1 MSTYLIVGGL
11 YVDHIH
17 TVESYPEEDTAI
29 RALATRRSRGGNAAT
44 SAVVLSQ
51 LLGGARGDVVRLMC
65 AAPVSDPDTAFALAS
80 LAHEAG
86 VDASLREEFDGV
98 GQPAAVVTLGRRSSD
113 AIAAS
118 ASWTAHQLWQPG
130 PVQG

>member
-44 SAVVLSQ
+44 SAATLTW
-51 LLGGARGDVVRLMC
+51 LC
-65 AAPVSDPDTAFALAS
+65 TAAQRVA
-80 LAHEAG
+80 
-86 VDASLREEFDGV
+86 
-98 GQPAAVVTLGRRSSD
+98 
-113 AIAAS
+113 
-118 ASWTAHQLWQPG
+118 
-130 PVQG
+130 

>member
-65 AAPVSDPDTAFALAS
+65 AAPISDPDTAFELAS
-80 LAHEAG
+80 LAHEAALRVAARGIRRRRPARRLHHGEPQHG
-86 VDASLREEFDGV
+86 VAHHLVAQR
-98 GQPAAVVTLGRRSSD
+98 PA
-113 AIAAS
+113 
-118 ASWTAHQLWQPG
+118 
-130 PVQG
+130 

>member
-51 LLGGARGDVVRLMC
+51 LLARSAV
-65 AAPVSDPDTAFALAS
+65 
-80 LAHEAG
+80 HEATSC
-86 VDASLREEFDGV
+86 A
-98 GQPAAVVTLGRRSSD
+98 
-113 AIAAS
+113 
-118 ASWTAHQLWQPG
+118 
-130 PVQG
+130 